1 MKKKKPDL
9 LTIML
14 YVIIV
19 VAVLYV
25 SAALGAAMDLSADDE
40 GVIDFTLLMSQFETV
55 LTTPDTV
62 WAHFTD
68 FSGYSA
74 KITLIV
80 SFAIGIYALLK
91 YTSRKRLHRK
101 GVEHGSARWANEKEE
116 KFLAD
121 KPEKIIPTETF
132 TDESGKKHTAKF
144 STKRENT
151 FIVTL
156 GKQSQTYRIGA
167 ADNADK
173 IAADFGIP
181 HKTARKICD
190 KVKKCIRKQFETD
203 NNILLTQEV
212 RMSLNTRQ
220 HRENLNVLVIG
231 GSGSGKSRFF
241 VKPNL
246 MQLNTSY
253 VVTDPKGELLRSC
266 GKLLSKAG
274 YEIRV
279 FNLIDMAHSNNYNP
293 FQYVYDRDGN
303 VNKSYVLK
311 MVNCLMKNTKQEGS
325 SGGDQFW
332 DDSTKALTLAIAF
345 YLLEK
350 AEQETKTIKGDFE
363 RQKAVYNDML
373 KGNYAPED
381 IKLQK
386 EIMEDAKKAYEEAD
400 KHAKIDC
407 NFRRVMEVMKMAE
420 ISEQDDT
427 LHSPLDDLMEEHR
440 SNFPNSMAWIYYAD
454 FKKAPA
460 ETAKSI
466 LISAAVRFAAFE
478 LPEVADLTHID
489 NIHLDTLGDKKTAL
503 FVIIPSSDATFN
515 FLAAMMYTQLFDT
528 LYDTANFKYGG
539 RLPVHVRCLLD
550 EFANI
555 GTIPDF
561 DKLLAT
567 MRSMEISANIIIQNL
582 AQLKKMYDKSWEIV
596 TGNCDS
602 LLFLGGQEA
611 STLEA
616 ISKSL
621 GKETID
627 VVSQNRTRSHKSPST
642 SENNSI
648 MGRELMTPDELKVM
662 KPNECVLIVRALYP
676 FFCHK
681 FDIEKHPNYAYL
693 EDSNKKYAYLIDDL
707 HTEKAPDMTENY
719 SEMVTSEDDM
729 HPADKEK
736 PFIDMD
742 FPEDFSDN
750 PDDAD
755 DGMEVYEMLNYN
767 IDNEFVSAS
776 EKIYGSSEQ
785 MDFTDEELP
794 DANDIISIDMSEH
807 KVFGENDYN
816 AMFDSAD
823 IF

>member
-1 MKKKKPDL
+1 M
-9 LTIML
+9 LTILL
-14 YVIIV
+14 YAIIV
-19 VAVLYV
+19 FAVLYV
-25 SAALGAAMDLSADDE
+25 SAGLGAAMDLSVDDE
-40 GVIDFTLLMSQFETV
+40 GVLDFNVLMTQFETV
-55 LTTPDTV
+55 LTSTDTV
-62 WAHFTD
+62 GAHFTD
-68 FSGYSA
+68 FSSYSF
-74 KITLIV
+74 KITLMV
-80 SFAIGIYALLK
+80 GFALGIYALMK

-121 KPEKIIPTETF
+121 RMSAGSKPKRGKDAAQQSLRTATKPEK
-132 TDESGKKHTAKF
+132 K
-144 STKRENT
+144 
-151 FIVTL
+151 
-156 GKQSQTYRIGA
+156 
-167 ADNADK
+167 
-173 IAADFGIP
+173 
-181 HKTARKICD
+181 
-190 KVKKCIRKQFETD
+190 KVKKSPKSPFETD

-231 GSGSGKSRFF
+231 GSGSGKSRFY
-241 VKPNL
+241 VKPNI

-266 GKLLSKAG
+266 GRLLKKAG

-279 FNLIDMAHSNNYNP
+279 FNLIDMSHSNNYNP
-293 FQYVYDRDGN
+293 FNYIYDKDGN
-303 VNKSYVLK
+303 INKTYVMK
-311 MVNCLMKNTKQEGS
+311 MVNCLMKNTKQEGA

-350 AEQETKTIKGDFE
+350 KTDE
-363 RQKAVYNDML
+363 N
-373 KGNYAPED
+373 GNSLD
-381 IKLQK
+381 R
-386 EIMEDAKKAYEEAD
+386 
-400 KHAKIDC
+400 
-407 NFRRVMEVMKMAE
+407 NFSTVMKMMRLAE
-420 ISEQDDT
+420 ISEQDEN
-427 LHSPLDDLMEEHR
+427 HRSPLDEMMDELRTENPH
-440 SNFPNSMAWIYYAD
+440 SMAVSFYAD

-466 LISAAVRFAAFE
+466 LISAAVRFAAFN
-478 LPEVADLTHID
+478 LPEVADLTHTD
-489 NIHLDTLGDKKTAL
+489 NIHLDTLGDRKTAL
-503 FVIIPSSDATFN
+503 FIIIPSSDATFN

-550 EFANI
+550 EFANV

-582 AQLKKMYDKSWEIV
+582 AQLKKMYDKSWEIL

-648 MGRELMTPDELKVM
+648 LGRELMTTDELKVM

-681 FDIEKHPNYAYL
+681 FDIEKHQNYKYL
-693 EDSNKKYAYLIDDL
+693 EDSNKNYAYLIDDL
-707 HTEKAPDMTENY
+707 HTEKAPDMTEIY
-719 SEMVTSEDDM
+719 SETVEPKLVAQ
-729 HPADKEK
+729 PADDEKDISDIDVPDEEDNMTNLDEEFDTKEIAAALK
-736 PFIDMD
+736 QHEEQTAGEEMFN
-742 FPEDFSDN
+742 ENEELDFSDEPVPEN
-750 PDDAD
+750 LMPMDLSTPKVIGEAD
-755 DGMEVYEMLNYN
+755 FREIV
-767 IDNEFVSAS
+767 
-776 EKIYGSSEQ
+776 
-785 MDFTDEELP
+785 
-794 DANDIISIDMSEH
+794 
-807 KVFGENDYN
+807 
-816 AMFDSAD
+816 DSP
-823 IF
+823 F

>member
-1 MKKKKPDL
+1 MKKKKPDM
-9 LTIML
+9 LTILL

-19 VAVLYV
+19 FAVLYV
-25 SAALGAAMDLSADDE
+25 SAGLGAAMDLSVDDE
-40 GVIDFTLLMSQFETV
+40 GVLDFNVLMTQFETV
-55 LTTPDTV
+55 LTSTDTV
-62 WAHFTD
+62 GAHFTD
-68 FSGYSA
+68 FSSYSF
-74 KITLIV
+74 KITLMV
-80 SFAIGIYALLK
+80 GFALGIYALMK

-121 KPEKIIPTETF
+121 RMSAGSKPKRGKDAAQQSLRTATKPEK
-132 TDESGKKHTAKF
+132 K
-144 STKRENT
+144 
-151 FIVTL
+151 
-156 GKQSQTYRIGA
+156 
-167 ADNADK
+167 
-173 IAADFGIP
+173 
-181 HKTARKICD
+181 
-190 KVKKCIRKQFETD
+190 KVKKSPKSPFETD

-231 GSGSGKSRFF
+231 GSGSGKSRFY
-241 VKPNL
+241 VKPNI

-266 GKLLSKAG
+266 GRLLKKAG

-279 FNLIDMAHSNNYNP
+279 FNLIDMSHSNNYNP
-293 FQYVYDRDGN
+293 FNYIYDKDGN
-303 VNKSYVLK
+303 INKTYVMK
-311 MVNCLMKNTKQEGS
+311 MVNCLMKNTKQEGT

-350 AEQETKTIKGDFE
+350 KTDE
-363 RQKAVYNDML
+363 N
-373 KGNYAPED
+373 GNSLD
-381 IKLQK
+381 R
-386 EIMEDAKKAYEEAD
+386 
-400 KHAKIDC
+400 
-407 NFRRVMEVMKMAE
+407 NFSTVMKMMRLAE
-420 ISEQDDT
+420 ISEQDEN
-427 LHSPLDDLMEEHR
+427 HRSPLDEMMDELRAENPH
-440 SNFPNSMAWIYYAD
+440 SMAVSFYAD

-466 LISAAVRFAAFE
+466 LISAAVRFAAFN
-478 LPEVADLTHID
+478 LPEVADLTHTD
-489 NIHLDTLGDKKTAL
+489 NIHLDTLGDRKTAL
-503 FVIIPSSDATFN
+503 FIIIPSSDATFN

-550 EFANI
+550 EFANV

-582 AQLKKMYDKSWEIV
+582 AQLKKMYDKSWEIL

-648 MGRELMTPDELKVM
+648 LGRELMTTDELKVM

-681 FDIEKHPNYAYL
+681 FDIEKHQNYKYL
-693 EDSNKKYAYLIDDL
+693 EDSNKNYAYLIDDL
-707 HTEKAPDMTENY
+707 HTEKAPDITEIY
-719 SEMVTSEDDM
+719 SETVEPKTVAQPVDVEKDISDIDVPDEEDSMTNLDEEF
-729 HPADKEK
+729 DTKEIAAALK
-736 PFIDMD
+736 QHEEQTAGEEMFN
-742 FPEDFSDN
+742 ENEELDFSDEAVPEN
-750 PDDAD
+750 LMPMDLSTPKVIGEAD
-755 DGMEVYEMLNYN
+755 FREIV
-767 IDNEFVSAS
+767 
-776 EKIYGSSEQ
+776 
-785 MDFTDEELP
+785 
-794 DANDIISIDMSEH
+794 
-807 KVFGENDYN
+807 
-816 AMFDSAD
+816 DSP
-823 IF
+823 F

>member
-1 MKKKKPDL
+1 M
-9 LTIML
+9 LTILL
-14 YVIIV
+14 YAIIV
-19 VAVLYV
+19 FAVLYV
-25 SAALGAAMDLSADDE
+25 SAGLGAAMDLSVDDE
-40 GVIDFTLLMSQFETV
+40 GVLDFNVLMTQFETV
-55 LTTPDTV
+55 LTSTDTV
-62 WAHFTD
+62 GAHFTD
-68 FSGYSA
+68 FSSYSF
-74 KITLIV
+74 KITLMV
-80 SFAIGIYALLK
+80 GFALGIYALMK

-121 KPEKIIPTETF
+121 KVEKKK
-132 TDESGKKHTAKF
+132 GKKPISEKPK
-144 STKRENT
+144 S
-151 FIVTL
+151 
-156 GKQSQTYRIGA
+156 
-167 ADNADK
+167 
-173 IAADFGIP
+173 P
-181 HKTARKICD
+181 
-190 KVKKCIRKQFETD
+190 FETD

-231 GSGSGKSRFF
+231 GSGSGKSRFY
-241 VKPNL
+241 VKPNI

-266 GKLLSKAG
+266 GRLLKKAG

-279 FNLIDMAHSNNYNP
+279 FNLIDMSHSNNYNP
-293 FQYVYDRDGN
+293 FNYIYDKDGN
-303 VNKSYVLK
+303 INKTYVMK
-311 MVNCLMKNTKQEGS
+311 MVNCLMKNTKQEGA

-350 AEQETKTIKGDFE
+350 KTDE
-363 RQKAVYNDML
+363 N
-373 KGNYAPED
+373 GNSLD
-381 IKLQK
+381 R
-386 EIMEDAKKAYEEAD
+386 
-400 KHAKIDC
+400 
-407 NFRRVMEVMKMAE
+407 NFSTVMKMMRLAE
-420 ISEQDDT
+420 ISEQDEN
-427 LHSPLDDLMEEHR
+427 HRSPLDEMMDELRGENPH
-440 SNFPNSMAWIYYAD
+440 SMAVSFYAD

-466 LISAAVRFAAFE
+466 LISAAVRFAAFN
-478 LPEVADLTHID
+478 LPEVADLTHTD
-489 NIHLDTLGDKKTAL
+489 NIHLDTLGDRKTAL
-503 FVIIPSSDATFN
+503 FIIIPSSDATFN

-550 EFANI
+550 EFANV

-582 AQLKKMYDKSWEIV
+582 AQLKKMYDKSWEIL

-648 MGRELMTPDELKVM
+648 LGRELMTTDELKVM

-681 FDIEKHPNYAYL
+681 FDIEKHQNYKYL
-693 EDSNKKYAYLIDDL
+693 EDSNKNYAYLIDDL
-707 HTEKAPDMTENY
+707 HTEKAPDMTEIY
-719 SEMVTSEDDM
+719 SETVETKPVVQ
-729 HPADKEK
+729 PADDEK
-736 PFIDMD
+736 DISDIDVPDEAAALKQHEEQTAGEEM
-742 FPEDFSDN
+742 FNENEELDFSDEPVPEN
-750 PDDAD
+750 LMPMDLSTPKVIGEAD
-755 DGMEVYEMLNYN
+755 FREIV
-767 IDNEFVSAS
+767 
-776 EKIYGSSEQ
+776 
-785 MDFTDEELP
+785 
-794 DANDIISIDMSEH
+794 
-807 KVFGENDYN
+807 
-816 AMFDSAD
+816 DSP
-823 IF
+823 F

>member
-1 MKKKKPDL
+1 M
-9 LTIML
+9 LTILL
-14 YVIIV
+14 YAIIV
-19 VAVLYV
+19 FAVLYV
-25 SAALGAAMDLSADDE
+25 SAGLGAAMDLSVDDE
-40 GVIDFTLLMSQFETV
+40 GVLDFNVLMTQFETV
-55 LTTPDTV
+55 LTSTDTV
-62 WAHFTD
+62 GAHFTD
-68 FSGYSA
+68 FSSYSF
-74 KITLIV
+74 KITLMV
-80 SFAIGIYALLK
+80 AFALGIYALMK

-121 KPEKIIPTETF
+121 KIEKKKGGKSAKTEKPK
-132 TDESGKKHTAKF
+132 S
-144 STKRENT
+144 
-151 FIVTL
+151 
-156 GKQSQTYRIGA
+156 
-167 ADNADK
+167 
-173 IAADFGIP
+173 P
-181 HKTARKICD
+181 
-190 KVKKCIRKQFETD
+190 FETD

-220 HRENLNVLVIG
+220 HRENLNVLIIG
-231 GSGSGKSRFF
+231 GSGSGKSRFY
-241 VKPNL
+241 VKPNI

-266 GKLLSKAG
+266 GRLLKKAG

-279 FNLIDMAHSNNYNP
+279 FNLIDMSHSNNYNP
-293 FQYVYDRDGN
+293 FNYIYDKDGN
-303 VNKSYVLK
+303 INKTYVMK
-311 MVNCLMKNTKQEGS
+311 MVNCLMKNTKQEGA

-350 AEQETKTIKGDFE
+350 KTDE
-363 RQKAVYNDML
+363 N
-373 KGNYAPED
+373 GNSLD
-381 IKLQK
+381 R
-386 EIMEDAKKAYEEAD
+386 
-400 KHAKIDC
+400 
-407 NFRRVMEVMKMAE
+407 NFSTVMKMMRLAE
-420 ISEQDDT
+420 ISEQDEN
-427 LHSPLDDLMEEHR
+427 HRSPLDEMMDELRAENPH
-440 SNFPNSMAWIYYAD
+440 SMAVSFYAD

-466 LISAAVRFAAFE
+466 LISAAVRFAAFN
-478 LPEVADLTHID
+478 LPEVADLTHTD
-489 NIHLDTLGDKKTAL
+489 NIHLDTLGDRKTAL
-503 FVIIPSSDATFN
+503 FIIIPSSDATFN

-550 EFANI
+550 EFANV

-582 AQLKKMYDKSWEIV
+582 AQLKKMYDKSWEIL

-648 MGRELMTPDELKVM
+648 LGRELMTTDELKVM

-681 FDIEKHPNYAYL
+681 FDIEKHQNYKYL
-693 EDSNKKYAYLIDDL
+693 EDSNKNYAYLIDDL
-707 HTEKAPDMTENY
+707 HTEKAPDMTEIY
-719 SEMVTSEDDM
+719 SETVESKPVVQ
-729 HPADKEK
+729 PADDEKDISDIDVPDEEDNMTNLDEEFDTKEIAAALK
-736 PFIDMD
+736 QHEEQTAGEEMFN
-742 FPEDFSDN
+742 ENEELDFSDEAVPEN
-750 PDDAD
+750 IMPMDLSIPKVIGEAD
-755 DGMEVYEMLNYN
+755 F
-767 IDNEFVSAS
+767 NEIV
-776 EKIYGSSEQ
+776 
-785 MDFTDEELP
+785 
-794 DANDIISIDMSEH
+794 
-807 KVFGENDYN
+807 
-816 AMFDSAD
+816 DST
-823 IF
+823 F

>member
-1 MKKKKPDL
+1 MKKKKPDM
-9 LTIML
+9 LTILL

-19 VAVLYV
+19 FAVLYV
-25 SAALGAAMDLSADDE
+25 SAGLGAAMDLSVDDE
-40 GVIDFTLLMSQFETV
+40 GVLDFNVLMTQFETV
-55 LTTPDTV
+55 LTSTDTV
-62 WAHFTD
+62 GAHFTD
-68 FSGYSA
+68 FSSYSF
-74 KITLIV
+74 KITLMV
-80 SFAIGIYALLK
+80 GFALGIYALMK

-121 KPEKIIPTETF
+121 RMSAGSKPKRGKDAAQQSLRTATKPEK
-132 TDESGKKHTAKF
+132 K
-144 STKRENT
+144 
-151 FIVTL
+151 
-156 GKQSQTYRIGA
+156 
-167 ADNADK
+167 
-173 IAADFGIP
+173 
-181 HKTARKICD
+181 
-190 KVKKCIRKQFETD
+190 KVKKSPKSPFETD

-231 GSGSGKSRFF
+231 GSGSGKSRFY
-241 VKPNL
+241 VKPNI

-266 GKLLSKAG
+266 GRLLKKAG

-279 FNLIDMAHSNNYNP
+279 FNLIDMSHSNNYNP
-293 FQYVYDRDGN
+293 FNYIYDKDGN
-303 VNKSYVLK
+303 ISKTYVMK
-311 MVNCLMKNTKQEGS
+311 MVNCLMKNTKQEGA

-350 AEQETKTIKGDFE
+350 KTDE
-363 RQKAVYNDML
+363 N
-373 KGNYAPED
+373 GNSLD
-381 IKLQK
+381 R
-386 EIMEDAKKAYEEAD
+386 
-400 KHAKIDC
+400 
-407 NFRRVMEVMKMAE
+407 NFSTVMKMMRLAE
-420 ISEQDDT
+420 ISEQDEN
-427 LHSPLDDLMEEHR
+427 HRSPLDEMMDELRTENPH
-440 SNFPNSMAWIYYAD
+440 SMAVSFYAD

-466 LISAAVRFAAFE
+466 LISAAVRFAAFN
-478 LPEVADLTHID
+478 LPEVADLTHTD
-489 NIHLDTLGDKKTAL
+489 NIHLDTLGDRKTAL
-503 FVIIPSSDATFN
+503 FIIIPSSDATFN

-539 RLPVHVRCLLD
+539 KLPVHVRCLLD
-550 EFANI
+550 EFANV

-582 AQLKKMYDKSWEIV
+582 AQLKKMYDKSWEIL

-611 STLEA
+611 TTLEA

-648 MGRELMTPDELKVM
+648 LGRELMTTDELKVM

-681 FDIEKHPNYAYL
+681 FDIEKHQNYKYL
-693 EDSNKKYAYLIDDL
+693 EDSNKNYAYLIDDL
-707 HTEKAPDMTENY
+707 HTEKAPDITEIY
-719 SEMVTSEDDM
+719 SETVEPKTVAQPVDDEKDISDIDVPDEEDNMTNLDEEF
-729 HPADKEK
+729 DTKEIAAALK
-736 PFIDMD
+736 QHEEQTAGEEMFN
-742 FPEDFSDN
+742 ENEELDFSDEAVPEN
-750 PDDAD
+750 IMPMDLSTPKVIGEAD
-755 DGMEVYEMLNYN
+755 FREIL
-767 IDNEFVSAS
+767 
-776 EKIYGSSEQ
+776 
-785 MDFTDEELP
+785 
-794 DANDIISIDMSEH
+794 
-807 KVFGENDYN
+807 
-816 AMFDSAD
+816 DSP
-823 IF
+823 F

>member
-1 MKKKKPDL
+1 MKKKKPDMFTIL
-9 LTIML
+9 L
-14 YVIIV
+14 YAIIV
-19 VAVLYV
+19 FAVLYV
-25 SAALGAAMDLSADDE
+25 SAGLGAAMDLSVDDE
-40 GVIDFTLLMSQFETV
+40 GVLDFNVLMTQFETV
-55 LTTPDTV
+55 LTSTDTV
-62 WAHFTD
+62 GAHFTD
-68 FSGYSA
+68 FSSYSF
-74 KITLIV
+74 KITLMV
-80 SFAIGIYALLK
+80 AFALGIYALMK

-121 KPEKIIPTETF
+121 RMSAGSKPKRGKDAAQQSLRTATKPEKKK
-132 TDESGKKHTAKF
+132 GKKPPK
-144 STKRENT
+144 S
-151 FIVTL
+151 
-156 GKQSQTYRIGA
+156 
-167 ADNADK
+167 
-173 IAADFGIP
+173 P
-181 HKTARKICD
+181 
-190 KVKKCIRKQFETD
+190 FETD

-231 GSGSGKSRFF
+231 GSGSGKSRFY
-241 VKPNL
+241 VKPNI

-266 GKLLSKAG
+266 GRLLKKAG

-279 FNLIDMAHSNNYNP
+279 FNLIDMSHSNNYNP
-293 FQYVYDRDGN
+293 FNYIYDKDGN
-303 VNKSYVLK
+303 INKTYVMK
-311 MVNCLMKNTKQEGS
+311 MVNCLMKNTKQEGA

-350 AEQETKTIKGDFE
+350 KTDE
-363 RQKAVYNDML
+363 N
-373 KGNYAPED
+373 GNSLD
-381 IKLQK
+381 R
-386 EIMEDAKKAYEEAD
+386 
-400 KHAKIDC
+400 
-407 NFRRVMEVMKMAE
+407 NFSTVMKMMRLAE
-420 ISEQDDT
+420 ISEQDEN
-427 LHSPLDDLMEEHR
+427 HRSPLDEMMDELRGENPH
-440 SNFPNSMAWIYYAD
+440 SMAVSFYAD

-466 LISAAVRFAAFE
+466 LISAAVRFAAFN
-478 LPEVADLTHID
+478 LPEVADLTHTD
-489 NIHLDTLGDKKTAL
+489 NIHLDTLGDRKTAL
-503 FVIIPSSDATFN
+503 FIIIPSSDATFN

-550 EFANI
+550 EFANV

-582 AQLKKMYDKSWEIV
+582 AQLKKMYDKSWEIL

-648 MGRELMTPDELKVM
+648 LGRELMTTDELKVM

-681 FDIEKHPNYAYL
+681 FDIEKHQNYKYL
-693 EDSNKKYAYLIDDL
+693 EDSNKNYAYLIDDL
-707 HTEKAPDMTENY
+707 HTEKAPDMTEIY
-719 SEMVTSEDDM
+719 SETVEPKPAAQPVDDEKDISDIDVPDEEDNMTNLDEEF
-729 HPADKEK
+729 DTKEIAAALK
-736 PFIDMD
+736 QHEEQTAGEEMFN
-742 FPEDFSDN
+742 ENEELDFSDEPVPEN
-750 PDDAD
+750 LMPMDLSTPKVIGEAD
-755 DGMEVYEMLNYN
+755 FREIV
-767 IDNEFVSAS
+767 
-776 EKIYGSSEQ
+776 
-785 MDFTDEELP
+785 
-794 DANDIISIDMSEH
+794 
-807 KVFGENDYN
+807 
-816 AMFDSAD
+816 DSP
-823 IF
+823 F

>member
-1 MKKKKPDL
+1 M
-9 LTIML
+9 LTILL
-14 YVIIV
+14 YAIIIF
-19 VAVLYV
+19 AVLYV
-25 SAALGAAMDLSADDE
+25 SAGLGAAMDLSVDDD
-40 GVIDFTLLMSQFETV
+40 GVLDFNVLMTQFETV
-55 LTTPDTV
+55 LTSTDTV
-62 WAHFTD
+62 GAHFTD
-68 FSGYSA
+68 FSSYSF
-74 KITLIV
+74 KITLMV
-80 SFAIGIYALLK
+80 GFALGIYALMK

-121 KPEKIIPTETF
+121 RMSAGSKPKRGKDAAQQSLRTATKPEK
-132 TDESGKKHTAKF
+132 K
-144 STKRENT
+144 
-151 FIVTL
+151 
-156 GKQSQTYRIGA
+156 
-167 ADNADK
+167 
-173 IAADFGIP
+173 
-181 HKTARKICD
+181 
-190 KVKKCIRKQFETD
+190 KVKKSPKSPFETD

-231 GSGSGKSRFF
+231 GSGSGKSRFY
-241 VKPNL
+241 VKPNI

-266 GKLLSKAG
+266 GRLLKKAG

-279 FNLIDMAHSNNYNP
+279 FNLIDMSHSNNYNP
-293 FQYVYDRDGN
+293 FNYIYDKDGN
-303 VNKSYVLK
+303 ISKTYVMK
-311 MVNCLMKNTKQEGS
+311 MVNCLMKNTKQEGA

-350 AEQETKTIKGDFE
+350 KTDE
-363 RQKAVYNDML
+363 N
-373 KGNYAPED
+373 GNSLD
-381 IKLQK
+381 R
-386 EIMEDAKKAYEEAD
+386 
-400 KHAKIDC
+400 
-407 NFRRVMEVMKMAE
+407 NFSTVMKMMRLAE
-420 ISEQDDT
+420 ISEQDEN
-427 LHSPLDDLMEEHR
+427 HRSPLDDMMDELRTENPH
-440 SNFPNSMAWIYYAD
+440 SMAVSFYAD

-466 LISAAVRFAAFE
+466 LISAAVRFAAFN
-478 LPEVADLTHID
+478 LPEVADLTHTD
-489 NIHLDTLGDKKTAL
+489 NIHLDTLGDRKTAL
-503 FVIIPSSDATFN
+503 FIIIPSSDATFN

-550 EFANI
+550 EFANV

-582 AQLKKMYDKSWEIV
+582 AQLKKMYDKSWEIL

-648 MGRELMTPDELKVM
+648 LGRELMTTDELKVM

-681 FDIEKHPNYAYL
+681 FDIEKHQNYKYL
-693 EDSNKKYAYLIDDL
+693 EDSNKNYAYLIDDL
-707 HTEKAPDMTENY
+707 HTEKAPDMTEIY
-719 SEMVTSEDDM
+719 SETVEPKLVAQ
-729 HPADKEK
+729 PADDEKDISDIDVPDEEDNMTNLDEEFDTKEIAAALK
-736 PFIDMD
+736 QHEEQTAGEEMFN
-742 FPEDFSDN
+742 ENEELDFSDEPVPEN
-750 PDDAD
+750 LMPMDLSTPKVIGEAD
-755 DGMEVYEMLNYN
+755 FREIV
-767 IDNEFVSAS
+767 
-776 EKIYGSSEQ
+776 
-785 MDFTDEELP
+785 
-794 DANDIISIDMSEH
+794 
-807 KVFGENDYN
+807 
-816 AMFDSAD
+816 DSP
-823 IF
+823 F

>member
-1 MKKKKPDL
+1 MKKKKPDM
-9 LTIML
+9 LTILL

-19 VAVLYV
+19 FAVLYV
-25 SAALGAAMDLSADDE
+25 SAGLGAAMDLSVDDE
-40 GVIDFTLLMSQFETV
+40 GVLDFNVLMTQFETV
-55 LTTPDTV
+55 LTSTDTV
-62 WAHFTD
+62 GAHFTD
-68 FSGYSA
+68 FSSYSF
-74 KITLIV
+74 KITLMV
-80 SFAIGIYALLK
+80 GFALGIYALMK

-121 KPEKIIPTETF
+121 RMSAGSKPKRGKDAAQQSLRTATKPEK
-132 TDESGKKHTAKF
+132 K
-144 STKRENT
+144 
-151 FIVTL
+151 
-156 GKQSQTYRIGA
+156 
-167 ADNADK
+167 
-173 IAADFGIP
+173 
-181 HKTARKICD
+181 
-190 KVKKCIRKQFETD
+190 KVKKSPKSPFETD

-231 GSGSGKSRFF
+231 GSGSGKSRFY
-241 VKPNL
+241 VKPNI

-266 GKLLSKAG
+266 GRLLKKAG

-279 FNLIDMAHSNNYNP
+279 FNLIDMSHSNNYNP
-293 FQYVYDRDGN
+293 FNYIYDKDGN
-303 VNKSYVLK
+303 ISKTYVMK
-311 MVNCLMKNTKQEGS
+311 MVNCLMKNTKQEGA

-350 AEQETKTIKGDFE
+350 KTDE
-363 RQKAVYNDML
+363 N
-373 KGNYAPED
+373 GNSLD
-381 IKLQK
+381 R
-386 EIMEDAKKAYEEAD
+386 
-400 KHAKIDC
+400 
-407 NFRRVMEVMKMAE
+407 NFSTVMKMMRLAE
-420 ISEQDDT
+420 ISEQDEN
-427 LHSPLDDLMEEHR
+427 HRSPLDEMMDELRTENPH
-440 SNFPNSMAWIYYAD
+440 SMAVSFYAD

-466 LISAAVRFAAFE
+466 LISAAVRFAAFN
-478 LPEVADLTHID
+478 LPEVADLTHTD
-489 NIHLDTLGDKKTAL
+489 NIHLDTLGDRKTAL
-503 FVIIPSSDATFN
+503 FIIIPSSDATFN

-539 RLPVHVRCLLD
+539 KLPVHVRCLLD
-550 EFANI
+550 EFANV

-582 AQLKKMYDKSWEIV
+582 AQLKKMYDKSWEIL

-611 STLEA
+611 TTLEA

-648 MGRELMTPDELKVM
+648 LGRELMTTDELKVM

-681 FDIEKHPNYAYL
+681 FDIEKHQNYKYL
-693 EDSNKKYAYLIDDL
+693 EDSNKNYAYLIDDL
-707 HTEKAPDMTENY
+707 HTEKAPDMTEIY
-719 SEMVTSEDDM
+719 SETVEPKLVAQ
-729 HPADKEK
+729 PADDEKDISDIDVPDEEDNMTNLDEEFDTKEIAAALK
-736 PFIDMD
+736 QHEEQTAGEEMFN
-742 FPEDFSDN
+742 ENEELDFSDEAVPEN
-750 PDDAD
+750 IMPMDLSIPKVIGEAD
-755 DGMEVYEMLNYN
+755 F
-767 IDNEFVSAS
+767 NEIV
-776 EKIYGSSEQ
+776 
-785 MDFTDEELP
+785 
-794 DANDIISIDMSEH
+794 
-807 KVFGENDYN
+807 
-816 AMFDSAD
+816 DST
-823 IF
+823 F

>member
-1 MKKKKPDL
+1 MKKKKLDPL
-9 LTIML
+9 NIAL
-14 YVIIV
+14 YGMIIF
-19 VAVLYV
+19 AVLYV
-25 SAALGAAMDLSADDE
+25 SAALGAAMDLSVGED
-40 GVIDFTLLMSQFETV
+40 GVLDFTALIANVETV
-55 LTTPDTV
+55 LTSPETV
-62 WAHFTD
+62 FEHFTD
-68 FSGYSA
+68 FSGYGA
-74 KITLIV
+74 KITLLV
-80 SFAIGIYALLK
+80 AFALGIYALMV
-91 YTSRKRLHRK
+91 YTSKKRLHRK
-101 GVEHGSARWANEKEE
+101 GVEHGSARWANAKEE
-116 KFLAD
+116 QFLRD
-121 KPEKIIPTETF
+121 KGDK
-132 TDESGKKHTAKF
+132 KKHKF
-144 STKRENT
+144 DWICKLPR
-151 FIVTL
+151 FIQKPLRFVL
-156 GKQSQTYRIGA
+156 RVPPPK
-167 ADNADK
+167 D
-173 IAADFGIP
+173 IP
-181 HKTARKICD
+181 
-190 KVKKCIRKQFETD
+190 FETD
-203 NNILLTQEV
+203 NNIILTQEV

-231 GSGSGKSRFF
+231 GSGAGKSRFY

-266 GKLLSKAG
+266 GKLLKKAG

-293 FQYVYDRDGN
+293 FNYVYDKNGEM
-303 VNKSYVLK
+303 NKTYVMK
-311 MVNCLMKNTKQEGS
+311 MVNCLMKNTKQEGA

-350 AEQETKTIKGDFE
+350 K
-363 RQKAVYNDML
+363 
-373 KGNYAPED
+373 
-381 IKLQK
+381 
-386 EIMEDAKKAYEEAD
+386 DAKD
-400 KHAKIDC
+400 QNGNSLDR
-407 NFRRVMEVMKMAE
+407 NFSTVMRLMRLAE
-420 ISEQDDT
+420 ISEQDEN
-427 LHSPLDDLMEEHR
+427 HRSPLDDLMDELREE
-440 SNFPNSMAWIYYAD
+440 NPMSMAVSYYAD

-466 LISAAVRFAAFE
+466 LISAAVRFAAFN
-478 LPEVADLTHID
+478 LPEVADLTHCD
-489 NIHLDTLGDKKTAL
+489 NIRLDTLGDKKTVL

-602 LLFLGGQEA
+602 LLFLGGKED

-648 MGRELMTPDELKVM
+648 LGRELMTPDELKVM
-662 KPNECVLIVRALYP
+662 KTNECVLMVRALYP

-681 FDIEKHPNYAYL
+681 FDIEKHVNYAYL
-693 EDSNKKYAYLIDDL
+693 EDSNEKYAYLIDDL
-707 HTEKAPDMTENY
+707 HTQKAPDLTVNHTEKIPPKGV
-719 SEMVTSEDDM
+719 SKPIDD
-729 HPADKEK
+729 EK
-736 PFIDMD
+736 PITDVD
-742 FPEDFSDN
+742 IPEDET
-750 PDDAD
+750 
-755 DGMEVYEMLNYN
+755 EVYEMAGDNL
-767 IDNEFVSAS
+767 DNEFVGDENEIAAALARN
-776 EKIYGSSEQ
+776 ERNAVVLSSGKYYNSDDKL
-785 MDFTDEELP
+785 DFADVELP
-794 DANDIISIDMSEH
+794 APEDIAPLDMSEL
-807 KVFGENDYN
+807 KVFGEQDYN
-816 AMFDSAD
+816 AMFDSAV

>member
-1 MKKKKPDL
+1 M
-9 LTIML
+9 LTILL
-14 YVIIV
+14 YAIIV
-19 VAVLYV
+19 FAVLYV
-25 SAALGAAMDLSADDE
+25 SAGLGAAMDLSVDDE
-40 GVIDFTLLMSQFETV
+40 GVLDFNVLMTQFETV
-55 LTTPDTV
+55 LTSTDTV
-62 WAHFTD
+62 GAHFTD
-68 FSGYSA
+68 FSSYSF
-74 KITLIV
+74 KITLMV
-80 SFAIGIYALLK
+80 AFALGIYALMK

-121 KPEKIIPTETF
+121 KIEKKKGGKSAKTEKPK
-132 TDESGKKHTAKF
+132 S
-144 STKRENT
+144 
-151 FIVTL
+151 
-156 GKQSQTYRIGA
+156 
-167 ADNADK
+167 
-173 IAADFGIP
+173 P
-181 HKTARKICD
+181 
-190 KVKKCIRKQFETD
+190 FETD

-231 GSGSGKSRFF
+231 GSGSGKSRFY
-241 VKPNL
+241 VKPNI

-266 GKLLSKAG
+266 GRLLKKAG

-279 FNLIDMAHSNNYNP
+279 FNLIDMSHSNNYNP
-293 FQYVYDRDGN
+293 FNYIYDKDGN
-303 VNKSYVLK
+303 INKTYVMK
-311 MVNCLMKNTKQEGS
+311 MVNCLMKNTKQEGA

-350 AEQETKTIKGDFE
+350 KTDE
-363 RQKAVYNDML
+363 N
-373 KGNYAPED
+373 GNSLD
-381 IKLQK
+381 R
-386 EIMEDAKKAYEEAD
+386 
-400 KHAKIDC
+400 
-407 NFRRVMEVMKMAE
+407 NFSTVMKMMRLAE
-420 ISEQDDT
+420 ISEQDEN
-427 LHSPLDDLMEEHR
+427 HRSPLDEMMDELRAENPH
-440 SNFPNSMAWIYYAD
+440 SMAVSFYAD

-466 LISAAVRFAAFE
+466 LISAAVRFAAFN
-478 LPEVADLTHID
+478 LPEVADLTHTD
-489 NIHLDTLGDKKTAL
+489 NIHLDTLGDRKTAL
-503 FVIIPSSDATFN
+503 FIIIPSSDATFN

-550 EFANI
+550 EFANV

-582 AQLKKMYDKSWEIV
+582 AQLKKMYDKSWEIL

-648 MGRELMTPDELKVM
+648 LGRELMTTDELKVM

-681 FDIEKHPNYAYL
+681 FDIEKHQNYKYL
-693 EDSNKKYAYLIDDL
+693 EDSNKNYAYLIDDL
-707 HTEKAPDMTENY
+707 HTEKAPDMTEIY
-719 SEMVTSEDDM
+719 SETVEPKLVVQPVDYEKDISDIDVPDEEDNMTNLDEEF
-729 HPADKEK
+729 DTKEIAAALK
-736 PFIDMD
+736 QHEEQTAGEEMFN
-742 FPEDFSDN
+742 ENEELDFSDEPVPEN
-750 PDDAD
+750 LMPMDLSTPKVIGEAD
-755 DGMEVYEMLNYN
+755 F
-767 IDNEFVSAS
+767 NEIV
-776 EKIYGSSEQ
+776 
-785 MDFTDEELP
+785 
-794 DANDIISIDMSEH
+794 
-807 KVFGENDYN
+807 
-816 AMFDSAD
+816 DST
-823 IF
+823 F

>member
-1 MKKKKPDL
+1 M
-9 LTIML
+9 LTILL
-14 YVIIV
+14 YAIIIF
-19 VAVLYV
+19 AVLYV
-25 SAALGAAMDLSADDE
+25 SAGLGAAMDLSVDDD
-40 GVIDFTLLMSQFETV
+40 GVLDFNVLMTQFETV
-55 LTTPDTV
+55 LTSTDTV
-62 WAHFTD
+62 GAHFTD
-68 FSGYSA
+68 FSSYSF
-74 KITLIV
+74 KITLMV
-80 SFAIGIYALLK
+80 AFALGIYALMK
-91 YTSRKRLHRK
+91 YTARKRLHRK

-121 KPEKIIPTETF
+121 RMSAGSKPKRGKDAAQQSLRTATKPEK
-132 TDESGKKHTAKF
+132 K
-144 STKRENT
+144 
-151 FIVTL
+151 
-156 GKQSQTYRIGA
+156 
-167 ADNADK
+167 
-173 IAADFGIP
+173 
-181 HKTARKICD
+181 
-190 KVKKCIRKQFETD
+190 KVKKSPKSPFETD

-231 GSGSGKSRFF
+231 GSGSGKSRFY
-241 VKPNL
+241 VKPNI

-253 VVTDPKGELLRSC
+253 VVTAPKGELLRSC
-266 GKLLSKAG
+266 GRLLKKAG

-279 FNLIDMAHSNNYNP
+279 FNLIDMSHSNNYNP
-293 FQYVYDRDGN
+293 FNYIYDKDGN
-303 VNKSYVLK
+303 INKTYVMK
-311 MVNCLMKNTKQEGS
+311 MVNCLMKNTKQEGA

-350 AEQETKTIKGDFE
+350 KTDE
-363 RQKAVYNDML
+363 N
-373 KGNYAPED
+373 GNSLD
-381 IKLQK
+381 R
-386 EIMEDAKKAYEEAD
+386 
-400 KHAKIDC
+400 
-407 NFRRVMEVMKMAE
+407 NFSTVMKMMRLAE
-420 ISEQDDT
+420 ISEQDEN
-427 LHSPLDDLMEEHR
+427 HRSPLDDMMDELRTENPH
-440 SNFPNSMAWIYYAD
+440 SMAVSFYAD

-466 LISAAVRFAAFE
+466 LISAAVRFAAFN
-478 LPEVADLTHID
+478 LPEVADLTHTD
-489 NIHLDTLGDKKTAL
+489 NIHLDTLGDRKTAL
-503 FVIIPSSDATFN
+503 FIIIPSSDATFN

-550 EFANI
+550 EFANV

-582 AQLKKMYDKSWEIV
+582 AQLKKMYDKSWEIL

-648 MGRELMTPDELKVM
+648 LGRELMTTDELKVM

-681 FDIEKHPNYAYL
+681 FDIEKHQNYKYL
-693 EDSNKKYAYLIDDL
+693 EDSNKNYAYLIDDL
-707 HTEKAPDMTENY
+707 HTEKAPDMTEIY
-719 SEMVTSEDDM
+719 SETVEPKLVAQ
-729 HPADKEK
+729 PADDEKDISDIDVPDEEDNMTNLDEEFDTKEIAAALK
-736 PFIDMD
+736 QH
-742 FPEDFSDN
+742 EEQT
-750 PDDAD
+750 A
-755 DGMEVYEMLNYN
+755 GEEMF
-767 IDNEFVSAS
+767 NEN
-776 EKIYGSSEQ
+776 EEL
-785 MDFTDEELP
+785 DFTDDEAVPENLMP
-794 DANDIISIDMSEH
+794 MDLSTP
-807 KVFGENDYN
+807 KVIGEADFNEIV
-816 AMFDSAD
+816 DST
-823 IF
+823 F

>member
-1 MKKKKPDL
+1 M
-9 LTIML
+9 LTILL

-19 VAVLYV
+19 FAVLYV
-25 SAALGAAMDLSADDE
+25 SAGLGAAMDLSVDDE
-40 GVIDFTLLMSQFETV
+40 GVLDFNVLMTQFETV
-55 LTTPDTV
+55 LTSTDTV
-62 WAHFTD
+62 GAHFTD
-68 FSGYSA
+68 FSSYSF
-74 KITLIV
+74 KITLMV
-80 SFAIGIYALLK
+80 GFALGIYALMK

-121 KPEKIIPTETF
+121 RMSAGSKPKRGKDAAQQSLRTATKPEK
-132 TDESGKKHTAKF
+132 K
-144 STKRENT
+144 
-151 FIVTL
+151 
-156 GKQSQTYRIGA
+156 
-167 ADNADK
+167 
-173 IAADFGIP
+173 
-181 HKTARKICD
+181 
-190 KVKKCIRKQFETD
+190 KVKKSPKSPFETD

-231 GSGSGKSRFF
+231 GSGSGKSRFY
-241 VKPNL
+241 VKPNI

-266 GKLLSKAG
+266 GRLLKKAG

-279 FNLIDMAHSNNYNP
+279 FNLIDMSHSNNYNP
-293 FQYVYDRDGN
+293 FNYIYDKDGN
-303 VNKSYVLK
+303 ISKTYVMK
-311 MVNCLMKNTKQEGS
+311 MVNCLMKNTKQEGA

-350 AEQETKTIKGDFE
+350 KTDE
-363 RQKAVYNDML
+363 N
-373 KGNYAPED
+373 GNSLD
-381 IKLQK
+381 R
-386 EIMEDAKKAYEEAD
+386 
-400 KHAKIDC
+400 
-407 NFRRVMEVMKMAE
+407 NFSTVMKMMRLAE
-420 ISEQDDT
+420 ISEQDEN
-427 LHSPLDDLMEEHR
+427 HRSPLDEMMDELRTENPH
-440 SNFPNSMAWIYYAD
+440 SMAVSFYAD

-466 LISAAVRFAAFE
+466 LISAAVRFAAFN
-478 LPEVADLTHID
+478 LPEVADLTHTD
-489 NIHLDTLGDKKTAL
+489 NIHLDTLGDRKTAL
-503 FVIIPSSDATFN
+503 FIIIPSSDATFN

-550 EFANI
+550 EFANV

-582 AQLKKMYDKSWEIV
+582 AQLKKMYDKSWEIL

-648 MGRELMTPDELKVM
+648 LGRELMTTDELKVM

-681 FDIEKHPNYAYL
+681 FDIEKHQNYKYL
-693 EDSNKKYAYLIDDL
+693 EDSNKNYAYLIDDL
-707 HTEKAPDMTENY
+707 HTEKAPDMTEIY
-719 SEMVTSEDDM
+719 SETVEPKLVAQ
-729 HPADKEK
+729 PADDEKDISDIDVPDEEDNMTNLDEEFDTKEIAAALK
-736 PFIDMD
+736 QHEEQTAGEEMFN
-742 FPEDFSDN
+742 ENEELDFSDEAVPEN
-750 PDDAD
+750 LMPMDLSTPKVIGEAD
-755 DGMEVYEMLNYN
+755 FREIV
-767 IDNEFVSAS
+767 
-776 EKIYGSSEQ
+776 
-785 MDFTDEELP
+785 
-794 DANDIISIDMSEH
+794 
-807 KVFGENDYN
+807 
-816 AMFDSAD
+816 DSP
-823 IF
+823 F

>member
-1 MKKKKPDL
+1 MKKKKPDM
-9 LTIML
+9 LTILL

-19 VAVLYV
+19 FAVLYV
-25 SAALGAAMDLSADDE
+25 SAGLGAAMDLSVDDE
-40 GVIDFTLLMSQFETV
+40 GVLDFNVLMTQFETV
-55 LTTPDTV
+55 LTSTDTV
-62 WAHFTD
+62 GAHFTD
-68 FSGYSA
+68 FSSYSF
-74 KITLIV
+74 KITLMV
-80 SFAIGIYALLK
+80 GFALGIYALMK

-121 KPEKIIPTETF
+121 RMSAGSKPKRGKDAAQQSLRTATKPEK
-132 TDESGKKHTAKF
+132 K
-144 STKRENT
+144 
-151 FIVTL
+151 
-156 GKQSQTYRIGA
+156 
-167 ADNADK
+167 
-173 IAADFGIP
+173 
-181 HKTARKICD
+181 
-190 KVKKCIRKQFETD
+190 KVKKSPKSPFETD

-231 GSGSGKSRFF
+231 GSGSGKSRFY
-241 VKPNL
+241 VKPNI

-266 GKLLSKAG
+266 GRLLKKAG

-279 FNLIDMAHSNNYNP
+279 FNLIDMSHSNNYNP
-293 FQYVYDRDGN
+293 FNYIYDKDGN
-303 VNKSYVLK
+303 ISKTYVMK
-311 MVNCLMKNTKQEGS
+311 MVNCLMKNTKQEGA

-350 AEQETKTIKGDFE
+350 KTDE
-363 RQKAVYNDML
+363 N
-373 KGNYAPED
+373 GNSLD
-381 IKLQK
+381 R
-386 EIMEDAKKAYEEAD
+386 
-400 KHAKIDC
+400 
-407 NFRRVMEVMKMAE
+407 NFSTVMKMMRLAE
-420 ISEQDDT
+420 ISEQDEN
-427 LHSPLDDLMEEHR
+427 HRSPLDEMMDELRTENPH
-440 SNFPNSMAWIYYAD
+440 SMAVSFYAD

-466 LISAAVRFAAFE
+466 LISAAVRFAAFN
-478 LPEVADLTHID
+478 LPEVADLTHTD
-489 NIHLDTLGDKKTAL
+489 NIHLDTLGDRKTAL
-503 FVIIPSSDATFN
+503 FIIIPSSDATFN

-539 RLPVHVRCLLD
+539 KLPVHVRCLLD
-550 EFANI
+550 EFANV

-582 AQLKKMYDKSWEIV
+582 AQLKKMYDKSWEIL

-611 STLEA
+611 TTLEA

-648 MGRELMTPDELKVM
+648 LGRELMTTDELKVM

-681 FDIEKHPNYAYL
+681 FDIEKHQNYKYL
-693 EDSNKKYAYLIDDL
+693 EDSNKNYAYLIDDL
-707 HTEKAPDMTENY
+707 HTEKAPDMTEIY
-719 SEMVTSEDDM
+719 SETVEPKLVAQ
-729 HPADKEK
+729 PADDEKDISDIDVPDEEDNMTNLDEEFDTKEIAAALK
-736 PFIDMD
+736 QHEEQTAGEEMFN
-742 FPEDFSDN
+742 ENEELDFSDEAVPEN
-750 PDDAD
+750 LMPMDLSTPKVIGEAD
-755 DGMEVYEMLNYN
+755 FREIV
-767 IDNEFVSAS
+767 
-776 EKIYGSSEQ
+776 
-785 MDFTDEELP
+785 
-794 DANDIISIDMSEH
+794 
-807 KVFGENDYN
+807 
-816 AMFDSAD
+816 DSP
-823 IF
+823 F

>member
-1 MKKKKPDL
+1 MKKKKPDM
-9 LTIML
+9 LTILL
-14 YVIIV
+14 YAIIV
-19 VAVLYV
+19 FAVLYV
-25 SAALGAAMDLSADDE
+25 SAGLGAAMDLSVDDE
-40 GVIDFTLLMSQFETV
+40 GVLDFNVLMTQFETV
-55 LTTPDTV
+55 LTSTDTV
-62 WAHFTD
+62 GAHFTD
-68 FSGYSA
+68 FSSYSF
-74 KITLIV
+74 KITLMV
-80 SFAIGIYALLK
+80 AFALGIYALMK

-121 KPEKIIPTETF
+121 RMSAGSKPKRGKDAAQQSLRTATKPEK
-132 TDESGKKHTAKF
+132 K
-144 STKRENT
+144 
-151 FIVTL
+151 
-156 GKQSQTYRIGA
+156 
-167 ADNADK
+167 
-173 IAADFGIP
+173 
-181 HKTARKICD
+181 
-190 KVKKCIRKQFETD
+190 KVKKSPKSPFETD

-231 GSGSGKSRFF
+231 GSGSGKSRFY
-241 VKPNL
+241 VKPNI

-266 GKLLSKAG
+266 GRLLKKAG

-279 FNLIDMAHSNNYNP
+279 FNLIDMSHSNNYNP
-293 FQYVYDRDGN
+293 FNYIYDKDGN
-303 VNKSYVLK
+303 ISKTYVMK
-311 MVNCLMKNTKQEGS
+311 MVNCLMKNTKQEGA

-350 AEQETKTIKGDFE
+350 KTDE
-363 RQKAVYNDML
+363 N
-373 KGNYAPED
+373 GNSLD
-381 IKLQK
+381 R
-386 EIMEDAKKAYEEAD
+386 
-400 KHAKIDC
+400 
-407 NFRRVMEVMKMAE
+407 NFSTVMKMMRLAE
-420 ISEQDDT
+420 ISEQDEN
-427 LHSPLDDLMEEHR
+427 HRSPLDEMMDELRGENPH
-440 SNFPNSMAWIYYAD
+440 SMAVSFYAD

-466 LISAAVRFAAFE
+466 LISAAVRFAAFN
-478 LPEVADLTHID
+478 LPEVADLTHTD
-489 NIHLDTLGDKKTAL
+489 NIHLDTLGDRKTAL
-503 FVIIPSSDATFN
+503 FIIIPSSDATFN

-550 EFANI
+550 EFANV

-582 AQLKKMYDKSWEIV
+582 AQLKKMYDKSWEIL

-648 MGRELMTPDELKVM
+648 LGRELMTTDELKVM

-681 FDIEKHPNYAYL
+681 FDIEKHQNYKYL
-693 EDSNKKYAYLIDDL
+693 EDSNKNYAYLIDDL
-707 HTEKAPDMTENY
+707 HTEKAPDMTEIY
-719 SEMVTSEDDM
+719 SETVEPKPVAQPVDDENDISDIDVPDEEDSMTNLDEEF
-729 HPADKEK
+729 DTKEIAAALK
-736 PFIDMD
+736 QHEEQTAGEEMFN
-742 FPEDFSDN
+742 ENEELDFSDEAVPEN
-750 PDDAD
+750 LMPMDLSTPKVIGEAD
-755 DGMEVYEMLNYN
+755 FREIV
-767 IDNEFVSAS
+767 
-776 EKIYGSSEQ
+776 
-785 MDFTDEELP
+785 
-794 DANDIISIDMSEH
+794 
-807 KVFGENDYN
+807 
-816 AMFDSAD
+816 DSP
-823 IF
+823 F

>member
-1 MKKKKPDL
+1 MKKKKPDM
-9 LTIML
+9 LTILL
-14 YVIIV
+14 YAIIIF
-19 VAVLYV
+19 AVLYV
-25 SAALGAAMDLSADDE
+25 SAGLGAAMDLSVDDE
-40 GVIDFTLLMSQFETV
+40 GVLDFNVLMTQFETV
-55 LTTPDTV
+55 LTSTDTV
-62 WAHFTD
+62 GAHFTD
-68 FSGYSA
+68 FSSYSF
-74 KITLIV
+74 KITLMV
-80 SFAIGIYALLK
+80 AFALGIYALMK

-121 KPEKIIPTETF
+121 RMSAGSKPKRGKDAAQQSLRTATKPEKKK
-132 TDESGKKHTAKF
+132 GKKPPK
-144 STKRENT
+144 S
-151 FIVTL
+151 
-156 GKQSQTYRIGA
+156 
-167 ADNADK
+167 
-173 IAADFGIP
+173 P
-181 HKTARKICD
+181 
-190 KVKKCIRKQFETD
+190 FETD

-231 GSGSGKSRFF
+231 GSGSGKSRFY
-241 VKPNL
+241 VKPNI

-266 GKLLSKAG
+266 GRLLKKAG

-279 FNLIDMAHSNNYNP
+279 FNLIDMSHSNNYNP
-293 FQYVYDRDGN
+293 FNYIYDKDGN
-303 VNKSYVLK
+303 INKTYVMK
-311 MVNCLMKNTKQEGS
+311 MVNCLMKNTKQEGA

-350 AEQETKTIKGDFE
+350 KTDE
-363 RQKAVYNDML
+363 N
-373 KGNYAPED
+373 GNSLD
-381 IKLQK
+381 R
-386 EIMEDAKKAYEEAD
+386 
-400 KHAKIDC
+400 
-407 NFRRVMEVMKMAE
+407 NFSTVMKMMRLAE
-420 ISEQDDT
+420 ISEQDEN
-427 LHSPLDDLMEEHR
+427 HRSPLDDMMDELRTENPH
-440 SNFPNSMAWIYYAD
+440 SMAVSFYAD

-466 LISAAVRFAAFE
+466 LISAAVRFAAFN
-478 LPEVADLTHID
+478 LPEVADLTHTD
-489 NIHLDTLGDKKTAL
+489 NIHLDTLGDRKTAL
-503 FVIIPSSDATFN
+503 FIIIPSSDATFN

-550 EFANI
+550 EFANV

-582 AQLKKMYDKSWEIV
+582 AQLKKMYDKSWEIL

-648 MGRELMTPDELKVM
+648 LGRELMTTDELKVM

-681 FDIEKHPNYAYL
+681 FDIEKHQNYKYL
-693 EDSNKKYAYLIDDL
+693 EDSNKNYAYLIDDL
-707 HTEKAPDMTENY
+707 HTEKAPDMTEIY
-719 SEMVTSEDDM
+719 SETVEPKLVAQ
-729 HPADKEK
+729 PADDEKDISDIDVPDEEDNMTNLDEEFDTKEIAAALK
-736 PFIDMD
+736 QHEEQTAGEEMFN
-742 FPEDFSDN
+742 ENEELDFSDEPVPEN
-750 PDDAD
+750 LMPMDLSTPKVIGEAD
-755 DGMEVYEMLNYN
+755 FREIV
-767 IDNEFVSAS
+767 
-776 EKIYGSSEQ
+776 
-785 MDFTDEELP
+785 
-794 DANDIISIDMSEH
+794 
-807 KVFGENDYN
+807 
-816 AMFDSAD
+816 DSP
-823 IF
+823 F

>member
-1 MKKKKPDL
+1 MNKKKKPDA
-9 LTIML
+9 LTIGI
-14 YVIIV
+14 YAIIV
-19 VAVLYV
+19 IAVLYV
-25 SAALGAAMDLSADDE
+25 AAGLGATLDVSKDDN
-40 GVIDFTLLMSQFETV
+40 GKV
-55 LTTPDTV
+55 
-62 WAHFTD
+62 D
-68 FSGYSA
+68 FSSFGDTFE
-74 KITLIV
+74 KTLTNTGV
-80 SFAIGIYALLK
+80 VFGQLANTNSTAFQLAFFAVGAIGIYALMK

-101 GVEHGSARWANEKEE
+101 GVEHGSARWATEKEE
-116 KFLAD
+116 KKLAD
-121 KPEKIIPTETF
+121 
-132 TDESGKKHTAKF
+132 
-144 STKRENT
+144 
-151 FIVTL
+151 
-156 GKQSQTYRIGA
+156 
-167 ADNADK
+167 ADK
-173 IAADFGIP
+173 KGKLNPPTVIKSSDGL
-181 HKTARKICD
+181 
-190 KVKKCIRKQFETD
+190 FEFKTD

-212 RMSLNTRQ
+212 HMSLNTRQ

-231 GSGSGKSRFF
+231 GSGSGKSRFY

-266 GKLLSKAG
+266 GWLLENAG

-279 FNLIDMAHSNNYNP
+279 FNLIDMSHSNNYNP
-293 FQYVYDRDGN
+293 FQYVYDKDGN

-311 MVNCLMKNTKQEGS
+311 MVNCLMKNTKQEGA

-332 DDSTKALTLAIAF
+332 DDSTKALTLAISF
-345 YLLEK
+345 YLLET
-350 AEQETKTIKGDFE
+350 AESVTEESKKDYLAAKE
-363 RQKAVYNDML
+363 SYDKAVAD
-373 KGNYAPED
+373 NYDEET
-381 IKLQK
+381 LETFK
-386 EIMEDAKKAYEEAD
+386 EVVDEKYREYLETDKRAKSE
-400 KHAKIDC
+400 C
-407 NFRRVMEVMKMAE
+407 NFCRVMEVMKMAE

-427 LHSPLDDLMEEHR
+427 LESPLDKVMNEHR
-440 SNFPNSMAWIYYAD
+440 QLVPHSMAWVYYAD

-466 LISAAVRFAAFE
+466 LISAAVRFAPFE
-478 LPEVADLTHID
+478 LPEVADLTHTD
-489 NIHLDTLGDKKTAL
+489 NIHLDTMGDKKTAL

-528 LYDTANFKYGG
+528 LYDAANFKYGG

-627 VVSQNRTRSHKSPST
+627 VVSQNRTRGHRNNSS

-648 MGRELMTPDELKVM
+648 LGRELMTPDELKVM

-681 FDIEKHPNYAYL
+681 FDIEKHDNYKYL
-693 EDSNKKYAYLIDDL
+693 EDSDKEKAYLIDDL
-707 HTEKAPDMTENY
+707 KTEKAPPRPDNDD
-719 SEMVTSEDDM
+719 EMYNETVVGAADD
-729 HPADKEK
+729 EK
-736 PFIDMD
+736 PLTDMD
-742 FPEDFSDN
+742 IPPDEEDIVNNTPTSNDNKEGITVESEFKTSKTTAAAEKTRIDTSSKSFEEHFGTGSAAYEFEDMGSDETLYSGAMN
-750 PDDAD
+750 DYPTAD
-755 DGMEVYEMLNYN
+755 DFF
-767 IDNEFVSAS
+767 DDDFDEFTRG
-776 EKIYGSSEQ
+776 I
-785 MDFTDEELP
+785 
-794 DANDIISIDMSEH
+794 
-807 KVFGENDYN
+807 
-816 AMFDSAD
+816 
-823 IF
+823 

>member
-1 MKKKKPDL
+1 MKKKKPDM
-9 LTIML
+9 LTILL

-19 VAVLYV
+19 FAVLYV
-25 SAALGAAMDLSADDE
+25 SAGLGAAMDLSVDDE
-40 GVIDFTLLMSQFETV
+40 GVLDFNVLMTQFETV
-55 LTTPDTV
+55 LTSTDTV
-62 WAHFTD
+62 GAHFTD
-68 FSGYSA
+68 FSSYSF
-74 KITLIV
+74 KITLMV
-80 SFAIGIYALLK
+80 GFALGIYALMK

-121 KPEKIIPTETF
+121 RMSAGSKPKRGKDAAQQSLRTATKPEK
-132 TDESGKKHTAKF
+132 K
-144 STKRENT
+144 
-151 FIVTL
+151 
-156 GKQSQTYRIGA
+156 
-167 ADNADK
+167 
-173 IAADFGIP
+173 
-181 HKTARKICD
+181 
-190 KVKKCIRKQFETD
+190 KVKKSPKSPFETD

-231 GSGSGKSRFF
+231 GSGSGKSRFY
-241 VKPNL
+241 VKPNI

-266 GKLLSKAG
+266 GRLLKKAG

-279 FNLIDMAHSNNYNP
+279 FNLIDMSHSNNYNP
-293 FQYVYDRDGN
+293 FNYIYDKDGN
-303 VNKSYVLK
+303 ISKTYVMK
-311 MVNCLMKNTKQEGS
+311 MVNCLMKNTKQEGA

-350 AEQETKTIKGDFE
+350 KTDE
-363 RQKAVYNDML
+363 N
-373 KGNYAPED
+373 GNSLD
-381 IKLQK
+381 R
-386 EIMEDAKKAYEEAD
+386 
-400 KHAKIDC
+400 
-407 NFRRVMEVMKMAE
+407 NFSTVMKMMRLAE
-420 ISEQDDT
+420 ISEQDEN
-427 LHSPLDDLMEEHR
+427 HRSPLDEMMDELRTENPH
-440 SNFPNSMAWIYYAD
+440 SMAVSFYAD

-466 LISAAVRFAAFE
+466 LISAAVRFAAFN
-478 LPEVADLTHID
+478 LPEVAALTHTD
-489 NIHLDTLGDKKTAL
+489 NIHLDTLGDRKTAL
-503 FVIIPSSDATFN
+503 FIIIPSSDATFN

-550 EFANI
+550 EFANV

-582 AQLKKMYDKSWEIV
+582 AQLKKMYDKSWEIL

-648 MGRELMTPDELKVM
+648 LGRELMTTDELKVM

-681 FDIEKHPNYAYL
+681 FDIEKHQNYKYL
-693 EDSNKKYAYLIDDL
+693 EDSNKNYAYLIDDL
-707 HTEKAPDMTENY
+707 HTEKAPDMTEIY
-719 SEMVTSEDDM
+719 SETVEPKLVAQ
-729 HPADKEK
+729 PADDEKDISDIDVPDEEDNMTNLDEEFDTKEIAAALK
-736 PFIDMD
+736 QH
-742 FPEDFSDN
+742 EEQT
-750 PDDAD
+750 A
-755 DGMEVYEMLNYN
+755 GEEMF
-767 IDNEFVSAS
+767 NEN
-776 EKIYGSSEQ
+776 EEL
-785 MDFTDEELP
+785 DFTDDEAVPENLMP
-794 DANDIISIDMSEH
+794 MDLSTP
-807 KVFGENDYN
+807 KVIGEADFNEIV
-816 AMFDSAD
+816 DST
-823 IF
+823 F

>member
-1 MKKKKPDL
+1 MKKKKPDM
-9 LTIML
+9 LTILL
-14 YVIIV
+14 YAIIV
-19 VAVLYV
+19 FAVLYV
-25 SAALGAAMDLSADDE
+25 SAGLGAAMDLSVDDD
-40 GVIDFTLLMSQFETV
+40 GVLDFNVLMTQFETV
-55 LTTPDTV
+55 LTSTDTAG
-62 WAHFTD
+62 AHFTD
-68 FSGYSA
+68 FSSYSF
-74 KITLIV
+74 KITLMV
-80 SFAIGIYALLK
+80 AFALGIYALMK

-121 KPEKIIPTETF
+121 RMSAGSKPKRGKDAAQQSLRTATKPEKKK
-132 TDESGKKHTAKF
+132 GKKSPK
-144 STKRENT
+144 S
-151 FIVTL
+151 
-156 GKQSQTYRIGA
+156 
-167 ADNADK
+167 
-173 IAADFGIP
+173 P
-181 HKTARKICD
+181 
-190 KVKKCIRKQFETD
+190 FETD

-231 GSGSGKSRFF
+231 GSGSGKSRFY
-241 VKPNL
+241 VKPNI

-266 GKLLSKAG
+266 GRLLKKAG

-279 FNLIDMAHSNNYNP
+279 FNLIDLSHSNNYNP
-293 FQYVYDRDGN
+293 FNYIYDKDGN
-303 VNKSYVLK
+303 INKTYVMK
-311 MVNCLMKNTKQEGS
+311 MVNCLMKNTKQEGA

-350 AEQETKTIKGDFE
+350 KTDE
-363 RQKAVYNDML
+363 N
-373 KGNYAPED
+373 GNSLD
-381 IKLQK
+381 R
-386 EIMEDAKKAYEEAD
+386 
-400 KHAKIDC
+400 
-407 NFRRVMEVMKMAE
+407 NFSTVMKMMRLAE
-420 ISEQDDT
+420 ISEQDEN
-427 LHSPLDDLMEEHR
+427 HRSPLDEMMDELRNENPH
-440 SNFPNSMAWIYYAD
+440 SMAVSFYAD

-466 LISAAVRFAAFE
+466 LISAAVRFAAFN
-478 LPEVADLTHID
+478 LPEVADLTHTD
-489 NIHLDTLGDKKTAL
+489 NIHLDTLGDRKTAL
-503 FVIIPSSDATFN
+503 FIIIPSSDATFN

-550 EFANI
+550 EFANV

-582 AQLKKMYDKSWEIV
+582 AQLKKMYDKSWEIL

-648 MGRELMTPDELKVM
+648 LGRELMTTDELKVM

-681 FDIEKHPNYAYL
+681 FDIEKHQNYKYL
-693 EDSNKKYAYLIDDL
+693 EDSNKNYAYLIDDL
-707 HTEKAPDMTENY
+707 HTEKAPDMTEIY
-719 SEMVTSEDDM
+719 SETVEPKLVAQ
-729 HPADKEK
+729 PADDEKDISDIDVPDEEDNMTNLDEEFDTKEIAAALK
-736 PFIDMD
+736 QH
-742 FPEDFSDN
+742 EEQT
-750 PDDAD
+750 A
-755 DGMEVYEMLNYN
+755 GEEMF
-767 IDNEFVSAS
+767 NEN
-776 EKIYGSSEQ
+776 EEL
-785 MDFTDEELP
+785 DFTDDEAVPENLMP
-794 DANDIISIDMSEH
+794 MDLSTP
-807 KVFGENDYN
+807 KVIGEADFNEIV
-816 AMFDSAD
+816 DST
-823 IF
+823 F

>member
-1 MKKKKPDL
+1 MKKKKPDM
-9 LTIML
+9 LTILL
-14 YVIIV
+14 YAIIIF
-19 VAVLYV
+19 AVLYV
-25 SAALGAAMDLSADDE
+25 SAGLGAAMDLSVDDD
-40 GVIDFTLLMSQFETV
+40 GVLDFNVLMTQFETV
-55 LTTPDTV
+55 LTSTDTV
-62 WAHFTD
+62 GAHFTD
-68 FSGYSA
+68 FSSYSF
-74 KITLIV
+74 KITLMV
-80 SFAIGIYALLK
+80 GFALGIYALMK

-121 KPEKIIPTETF
+121 RMSARSKPKRGKDAAQQSLRTATKPEK
-132 TDESGKKHTAKF
+132 K
-144 STKRENT
+144 
-151 FIVTL
+151 
-156 GKQSQTYRIGA
+156 
-167 ADNADK
+167 
-173 IAADFGIP
+173 
-181 HKTARKICD
+181 
-190 KVKKCIRKQFETD
+190 KVKKSPKSPFETD

-231 GSGSGKSRFF
+231 GSGSGKSRFY
-241 VKPNL
+241 VKPNI

-266 GKLLSKAG
+266 GRLLKKAG

-279 FNLIDMAHSNNYNP
+279 FNLIDMSHSNNYNP
-293 FQYVYDRDGN
+293 FNYIYDKDGN
-303 VNKSYVLK
+303 INKTYVMK
-311 MVNCLMKNTKQEGS
+311 MVNCLMKNTKQEGA

-350 AEQETKTIKGDFE
+350 KTDE
-363 RQKAVYNDML
+363 N
-373 KGNYAPED
+373 GNSLD
-381 IKLQK
+381 R
-386 EIMEDAKKAYEEAD
+386 
-400 KHAKIDC
+400 
-407 NFRRVMEVMKMAE
+407 NFSTVMKMMRLAE
-420 ISEQDDT
+420 ISEQDEN
-427 LHSPLDDLMEEHR
+427 HRSPLDDMMDELRTENPH
-440 SNFPNSMAWIYYAD
+440 SMAVSFYAD

-466 LISAAVRFAAFE
+466 LISAAVRFAAFN
-478 LPEVADLTHID
+478 LPEVADLTHTD
-489 NIHLDTLGDKKTAL
+489 NIHLDTLGDRKTAL
-503 FVIIPSSDATFN
+503 FIIIPSSDATFN

-539 RLPVHVRCLLD
+539 KLPVHVRCLLD
-550 EFANI
+550 EFANV

-582 AQLKKMYDKSWEIV
+582 AQLKKMYDKSWEIL

-611 STLEA
+611 TTLEA

-648 MGRELMTPDELKVM
+648 LGRELMTTDELKVM

-681 FDIEKHPNYAYL
+681 FDIEKHQNYKYL
-693 EDSNKKYAYLIDDL
+693 EDSNKNYAYLIDDL
-707 HTEKAPDMTENY
+707 HTEKAPDITEIY
-719 SEMVTSEDDM
+719 SETVEPKTVAQPVDDEKDISDIDVPDEEDNMTNLDEEF
-729 HPADKEK
+729 DTKEIAAALK
-736 PFIDMD
+736 QHEEQTAGEEMFN
-742 FPEDFSDN
+742 ENEELDFSDEAVPEN
-750 PDDAD
+750 IMPMDLSIPKVIGEAD
-755 DGMEVYEMLNYN
+755 F
-767 IDNEFVSAS
+767 NEIV
-776 EKIYGSSEQ
+776 
-785 MDFTDEELP
+785 
-794 DANDIISIDMSEH
+794 
-807 KVFGENDYN
+807 
-816 AMFDSAD
+816 DST
-823 IF
+823 F

>member
-1 MKKKKPDL
+1 M
-9 LTIML
+9 LTILL
-14 YVIIV
+14 YAIIIF
-19 VAVLYV
+19 AVLYV
-25 SAALGAAMDLSADDE
+25 SAGLGAAMDLSVDDD
-40 GVIDFTLLMSQFETV
+40 GVLDFNVLMTQFETV
-55 LTTPDTV
+55 LTSTDTV
-62 WAHFTD
+62 GAHFTD
-68 FSGYSA
+68 FSSYSF
-74 KITLIV
+74 KITLMV
-80 SFAIGIYALLK
+80 GFALGIYALMK

-121 KPEKIIPTETF
+121 RMSAGSKPKRGKDAAQQSLRTATKPEK
-132 TDESGKKHTAKF
+132 K
-144 STKRENT
+144 
-151 FIVTL
+151 
-156 GKQSQTYRIGA
+156 
-167 ADNADK
+167 
-173 IAADFGIP
+173 
-181 HKTARKICD
+181 
-190 KVKKCIRKQFETD
+190 KVKKSPKSPFETD

-231 GSGSGKSRFF
+231 GSGSGKSRFY
-241 VKPNL
+241 VKPNI

-266 GKLLSKAG
+266 GRLLKKAG

-279 FNLIDMAHSNNYNP
+279 FNLIDMSHSNNYNP
-293 FQYVYDRDGN
+293 FNYIYDKDGN
-303 VNKSYVLK
+303 INKTYVMK
-311 MVNCLMKNTKQEGS
+311 MVNCLMKNTKQEGA

-350 AEQETKTIKGDFE
+350 KTDE
-363 RQKAVYNDML
+363 N
-373 KGNYAPED
+373 GNSLD
-381 IKLQK
+381 R
-386 EIMEDAKKAYEEAD
+386 
-400 KHAKIDC
+400 
-407 NFRRVMEVMKMAE
+407 NFSTVMKMMRLAE
-420 ISEQDDT
+420 ISEQDEN
-427 LHSPLDDLMEEHR
+427 HRSPLDDMMDELRTENPH
-440 SNFPNSMAWIYYAD
+440 SMAVSFYAD

-466 LISAAVRFAAFE
+466 LISAAVRFAAFN
-478 LPEVADLTHID
+478 LPEVADLTHTD
-489 NIHLDTLGDKKTAL
+489 NIHLDTLGDRKTAL
-503 FVIIPSSDATFN
+503 FIIIPSSDATFN

-539 RLPVHVRCLLD
+539 KLPVHVRCLLD
-550 EFANI
+550 EFANV

-582 AQLKKMYDKSWEIV
+582 AQLKKMYDKSWEIL

-611 STLEA
+611 TTLEA

-648 MGRELMTPDELKVM
+648 LGRELMTTDELKVM

-681 FDIEKHPNYAYL
+681 FDIEKHQNYKYL
-693 EDSNKKYAYLIDDL
+693 EDSNKNYAYLIDDL
-707 HTEKAPDMTENY
+707 HTEKAPDITEIY
-719 SEMVTSEDDM
+719 SETVEPKLVAQ
-729 HPADKEK
+729 PADDEKDISDIDVPDEEDNMTNLDEEFDTKEIAAALK
-736 PFIDMD
+736 QHEEQTAGEEMFN
-742 FPEDFSDN
+742 ENEELDFSDEAVPEN
-750 PDDAD
+750 IMPMDLSIPKVIGEAD
-755 DGMEVYEMLNYN
+755 F
-767 IDNEFVSAS
+767 NEIV
-776 EKIYGSSEQ
+776 
-785 MDFTDEELP
+785 
-794 DANDIISIDMSEH
+794 
-807 KVFGENDYN
+807 
-816 AMFDSAD
+816 DST
-823 IF
+823 F

>member
-1 MKKKKPDL
+1 M
-9 LTIML
+9 LTILL
-14 YVIIV
+14 YAIIV
-19 VAVLYV
+19 FAVLYV
-25 SAALGAAMDLSADDE
+25 SAGLGAAMDLSVDDE
-40 GVIDFTLLMSQFETV
+40 GVLDFNVLMTQFETV
-55 LTTPDTV
+55 LTSTDTV
-62 WAHFTD
+62 GAHFTD
-68 FSGYSA
+68 FSSYSF
-74 KITLIV
+74 KITLMV
-80 SFAIGIYALLK
+80 AFALGIYALMK

-121 KPEKIIPTETF
+121 KIEKKKGGKSAKTEKPK
-132 TDESGKKHTAKF
+132 S
-144 STKRENT
+144 
-151 FIVTL
+151 
-156 GKQSQTYRIGA
+156 
-167 ADNADK
+167 
-173 IAADFGIP
+173 P
-181 HKTARKICD
+181 
-190 KVKKCIRKQFETD
+190 FETD

-220 HRENLNVLVIG
+220 HRENLNVLIIG
-231 GSGSGKSRFF
+231 GSGSGKSRFY
-241 VKPNL
+241 VKPNI

-266 GKLLSKAG
+266 GRLLKKAG

-279 FNLIDMAHSNNYNP
+279 FNLIDMSHSNNYNP
-293 FQYVYDRDGN
+293 FNYIYDKDGN
-303 VNKSYVLK
+303 INKTYVMK
-311 MVNCLMKNTKQEGS
+311 MVNCLMKNTKQEGT

-350 AEQETKTIKGDFE
+350 KTDE
-363 RQKAVYNDML
+363 N
-373 KGNYAPED
+373 GNSLD
-381 IKLQK
+381 R
-386 EIMEDAKKAYEEAD
+386 
-400 KHAKIDC
+400 
-407 NFRRVMEVMKMAE
+407 NFSTVMKMMRLAE
-420 ISEQDDT
+420 ISEQDEN
-427 LHSPLDDLMEEHR
+427 HRSPLDEMMDELRAENPH
-440 SNFPNSMAWIYYAD
+440 SMAVSFYAD

-466 LISAAVRFAAFE
+466 LISAAVRFAAFN
-478 LPEVADLTHID
+478 LPEVADLTHTD
-489 NIHLDTLGDKKTAL
+489 NIHLDTLGDRKTAL
-503 FVIIPSSDATFN
+503 FIIIPSSDATFN

-550 EFANI
+550 EFANV

-582 AQLKKMYDKSWEIV
+582 AQLKKMYDKSWEIL

-648 MGRELMTPDELKVM
+648 LGRELMTTDELKVM

-681 FDIEKHPNYAYL
+681 FDIEKHQNYKYL
-693 EDSNKKYAYLIDDL
+693 EDSNKNYAYLIDDL
-707 HTEKAPDMTENY
+707 HTEKAPDMTEIY
-719 SEMVTSEDDM
+719 SETVETKPVVQPVDDEKDISDIDVPDDEDNMTNLDEEF
-729 HPADKEK
+729 DTKEIAAALK
-736 PFIDMD
+736 QHEEQTAGEEMFN
-742 FPEDFSDN
+742 ENEELDFSDEPVPEN
-750 PDDAD
+750 LMPMDLSTPKVIGEAD
-755 DGMEVYEMLNYN
+755 FREIV
-767 IDNEFVSAS
+767 
-776 EKIYGSSEQ
+776 
-785 MDFTDEELP
+785 
-794 DANDIISIDMSEH
+794 
-807 KVFGENDYN
+807 
-816 AMFDSAD
+816 DSP
-823 IF
+823 F

>member
-1 MKKKKPDL
+1 MKKKKPDM
-9 LTIML
+9 LTILL

-19 VAVLYV
+19 FAVLYV
-25 SAALGAAMDLSADDE
+25 SAGLGAAMDLSVDDE
-40 GVIDFTLLMSQFETV
+40 GVLDFNVLMTQFETV
-55 LTTPDTV
+55 LTSTDTV
-62 WAHFTD
+62 GAHFTD
-68 FSGYSA
+68 FSSYSF
-74 KITLIV
+74 KITLMV
-80 SFAIGIYALLK
+80 GFALGIYALMK

-101 GVEHGSARWANEKEE
+101 VVEHGSARWANEKEE

-121 KPEKIIPTETF
+121 RMSAGSKPKRGKDAAQQSLRTATKPEK
-132 TDESGKKHTAKF
+132 K
-144 STKRENT
+144 
-151 FIVTL
+151 
-156 GKQSQTYRIGA
+156 
-167 ADNADK
+167 
-173 IAADFGIP
+173 
-181 HKTARKICD
+181 
-190 KVKKCIRKQFETD
+190 KVKKSPKSPFETD

-231 GSGSGKSRFF
+231 GSGSGKSRFY
-241 VKPNL
+241 VKPNI

-266 GKLLSKAG
+266 GRLLKKAG

-279 FNLIDMAHSNNYNP
+279 FNLIDMSHSNNYNP
-293 FQYVYDRDGN
+293 FNYIYDKDGN
-303 VNKSYVLK
+303 ISKTYVMK
-311 MVNCLMKNTKQEGS
+311 MVNCLMKNTKQEGA

-350 AEQETKTIKGDFE
+350 KTDE
-363 RQKAVYNDML
+363 N
-373 KGNYAPED
+373 GNSLD
-381 IKLQK
+381 R
-386 EIMEDAKKAYEEAD
+386 
-400 KHAKIDC
+400 
-407 NFRRVMEVMKMAE
+407 NFSTVMKMMRLAE
-420 ISEQDDT
+420 ISEQDEN
-427 LHSPLDDLMEEHR
+427 HRSPLDEMMDELRTENPH
-440 SNFPNSMAWIYYAD
+440 SMAVSFYAD

-466 LISAAVRFAAFE
+466 LISAAVRFAAFN
-478 LPEVADLTHID
+478 LPEVADLTHTD
-489 NIHLDTLGDKKTAL
+489 NIHLDTLGDRKTAL
-503 FVIIPSSDATFN
+503 FIIIPSSDATFN

-550 EFANI
+550 EFANV

-582 AQLKKMYDKSWEIV
+582 AQLKKMYDKSWEIL

-648 MGRELMTPDELKVM
+648 LGRELMTTDELKVM

-681 FDIEKHPNYAYL
+681 FDIEKHQNYKYL
-693 EDSNKKYAYLIDDL
+693 EDSNKNYAYLIDDL
-707 HTEKAPDMTENY
+707 HTEKAPDMTEIY
-719 SEMVTSEDDM
+719 SETVEPKPAAQPVDDEKDISDIDVPDEEDNMTNLDEEF
-729 HPADKEK
+729 DTKEIAAALK
-736 PFIDMD
+736 QHEEQTAGEEMFN
-742 FPEDFSDN
+742 ENEELDFSDEAVPEN
-750 PDDAD
+750 LMPMDLSTPKVIGEAD
-755 DGMEVYEMLNYN
+755 FREIV
-767 IDNEFVSAS
+767 
-776 EKIYGSSEQ
+776 
-785 MDFTDEELP
+785 
-794 DANDIISIDMSEH
+794 
-807 KVFGENDYN
+807 
-816 AMFDSAD
+816 DSP
-823 IF
+823 F

>member
-1 MKKKKPDL
+1 MKKKKPDM
-9 LTIML
+9 LTILL
-14 YVIIV
+14 YAIIV
-19 VAVLYV
+19 FAVLYV
-25 SAALGAAMDLSADDE
+25 SAGLGAAMDLSVDDE
-40 GVIDFTLLMSQFETV
+40 GVLDFNVLMTQFETV
-55 LTTPDTV
+55 LTSTDTV
-62 WAHFTD
+62 GAHFTD
-68 FSGYSA
+68 FSSYSF
-74 KITLIV
+74 KITLMV
-80 SFAIGIYALLK
+80 AFALGIYALMK

-101 GVEHGSARWANEKEE
+101 GVEHGSARCANEKEE

-121 KPEKIIPTETF
+121 RMSAGSKPKRGKDAAQQSLRTATKPEKKK
-132 TDESGKKHTAKF
+132 GKKSPK
-144 STKRENT
+144 S
-151 FIVTL
+151 
-156 GKQSQTYRIGA
+156 
-167 ADNADK
+167 
-173 IAADFGIP
+173 P
-181 HKTARKICD
+181 
-190 KVKKCIRKQFETD
+190 FETD

-231 GSGSGKSRFF
+231 GSGSGKSRFY
-241 VKPNL
+241 VKPNI

-266 GKLLSKAG
+266 GRLLKKAG

-279 FNLIDMAHSNNYNP
+279 FNLIDMSHSNNYNP
-293 FQYVYDRDGN
+293 FNYIYDKDGN
-303 VNKSYVLK
+303 INKTYVMK
-311 MVNCLMKNTKQEGS
+311 MVNCLMKNTKQEGA

-350 AEQETKTIKGDFE
+350 KTDE
-363 RQKAVYNDML
+363 N
-373 KGNYAPED
+373 GNSLD
-381 IKLQK
+381 R
-386 EIMEDAKKAYEEAD
+386 
-400 KHAKIDC
+400 
-407 NFRRVMEVMKMAE
+407 NFSTVMKMMRLAE
-420 ISEQDDT
+420 ISEQDEN
-427 LHSPLDDLMEEHR
+427 HRSPLDDMMDELRAENPH
-440 SNFPNSMAWIYYAD
+440 SMAVSFYAD

-466 LISAAVRFAAFE
+466 LISAAVRFAAFN
-478 LPEVADLTHID
+478 LPEVADLTHTD
-489 NIHLDTLGDKKTAL
+489 NIHLDTLGDRKTAL
-503 FVIIPSSDATFN
+503 FIIIPSSDATFN

-550 EFANI
+550 EFANV

-582 AQLKKMYDKSWEIV
+582 AQLKKMYDKSWEIL

-648 MGRELMTPDELKVM
+648 LGRELMTTDELKVM

-681 FDIEKHPNYAYL
+681 FNIEKHQNYKYL
-693 EDSNKKYAYLIDDL
+693 EDSNKNYAYLIDDL
-707 HTEKAPDMTENY
+707 HTEKAPDMTEIY
-719 SEMVTSEDDM
+719 SETVEPKPVAQPVDDEKDISDIDVPDEEDNMTNLDEEF
-729 HPADKEK
+729 DTKEIAAALK
-736 PFIDMD
+736 QHEEQTAGEEMFN
-742 FPEDFSDN
+742 ENEELDFSDEAVPEN
-750 PDDAD
+750 LMPMDLSTPKVIGEAD
-755 DGMEVYEMLNYN
+755 FREIV
-767 IDNEFVSAS
+767 
-776 EKIYGSSEQ
+776 
-785 MDFTDEELP
+785 
-794 DANDIISIDMSEH
+794 
-807 KVFGENDYN
+807 
-816 AMFDSAD
+816 DSP
-823 IF
+823 F

>member
-1 MKKKKPDL
+1 MKKKKPDM
-9 LTIML
+9 LTILL
-14 YVIIV
+14 YAIIIF
-19 VAVLYV
+19 AVLYV
-25 SAALGAAMDLSADDE
+25 SAGLGAAMDLSVDDE
-40 GVIDFTLLMSQFETV
+40 GVLDFNVLMTQFETV
-55 LTTPDTV
+55 LTSTDTV
-62 WAHFTD
+62 GAHFTD
-68 FSGYSA
+68 FSSYSF
-74 KITLIV
+74 KITLMV
-80 SFAIGIYALLK
+80 AFALGIYALMK

-121 KPEKIIPTETF
+121 RMSAGSKPKRGKDAAQQSLRTATKPEKKK
-132 TDESGKKHTAKF
+132 GKKPPK
-144 STKRENT
+144 S
-151 FIVTL
+151 
-156 GKQSQTYRIGA
+156 
-167 ADNADK
+167 
-173 IAADFGIP
+173 P
-181 HKTARKICD
+181 
-190 KVKKCIRKQFETD
+190 FETD

-231 GSGSGKSRFF
+231 GSGSGKSRFY
-241 VKPNL
+241 VKPNI

-266 GKLLSKAG
+266 GRLLKKAG

-279 FNLIDMAHSNNYNP
+279 FNLIDMSHSNNYNP
-293 FQYVYDRDGN
+293 FNYIYDKDGN
-303 VNKSYVLK
+303 INKTYVMK
-311 MVNCLMKNTKQEGS
+311 MVNCLMKNTKQEGA

-350 AEQETKTIKGDFE
+350 KTDE
-363 RQKAVYNDML
+363 N
-373 KGNYAPED
+373 GNSLD
-381 IKLQK
+381 R
-386 EIMEDAKKAYEEAD
+386 
-400 KHAKIDC
+400 
-407 NFRRVMEVMKMAE
+407 NFSTVMKMMRLAE
-420 ISEQDDT
+420 ISEQDEN
-427 LHSPLDDLMEEHR
+427 HRSPLDEMMDELRGENPH
-440 SNFPNSMAWIYYAD
+440 SMAVSFYAD

-466 LISAAVRFAAFE
+466 LISAAVRFAAFN
-478 LPEVADLTHID
+478 LPEVADLTHTD
-489 NIHLDTLGDKKTAL
+489 NIHLDTLGDRKTAL
-503 FVIIPSSDATFN
+503 FIIIPSSDATFN

-539 RLPVHVRCLLD
+539 KLPVHVRCLLD
-550 EFANI
+550 EFANV

-582 AQLKKMYDKSWEIV
+582 AQLKKMYDKSWEIL

-611 STLEA
+611 TTLEA

-648 MGRELMTPDELKVM
+648 LGRELMTTDELKVM

-681 FDIEKHPNYAYL
+681 FDIEKHQNYKYL
-693 EDSNKKYAYLIDDL
+693 EDSNKNYAYLIDDL
-707 HTEKAPDMTENY
+707 HTEKAPDITEIY
-719 SEMVTSEDDM
+719 SETVEPKTVAQPVDDEKDISDIDVPDEEDNMTNLDEEF
-729 HPADKEK
+729 DTKEIAAALK
-736 PFIDMD
+736 QHEEQTAGEEMFN
-742 FPEDFSDN
+742 ENEELDFSDEAVPEN
-750 PDDAD
+750 IMPMDLSIPKVIGEAD
-755 DGMEVYEMLNYN
+755 F
-767 IDNEFVSAS
+767 NEIV
-776 EKIYGSSEQ
+776 
-785 MDFTDEELP
+785 
-794 DANDIISIDMSEH
+794 
-807 KVFGENDYN
+807 
-816 AMFDSAD
+816 DST
-823 IF
+823 F

>member
-1 MKKKKPDL
+1 MKKKKPDM
-9 LTIML
+9 LTILL
-14 YVIIV
+14 YAIIIF
-19 VAVLYV
+19 AVLYV
-25 SAALGAAMDLSADDE
+25 SAGLGAAMDLSVDDD
-40 GVIDFTLLMSQFETV
+40 GVLDFNVLMTQFETV
-55 LTTPDTV
+55 LTSTDTV
-62 WAHFTD
+62 GAHFTD
-68 FSGYSA
+68 FSSYSF
-74 KITLIV
+74 KITLMV
-80 SFAIGIYALLK
+80 GFALGIYALMK

-121 KPEKIIPTETF
+121 RMSAGSKPKRGKDAAQQSLRTATKPEKKK
-132 TDESGKKHTAKF
+132 GKKPPK
-144 STKRENT
+144 S
-151 FIVTL
+151 
-156 GKQSQTYRIGA
+156 
-167 ADNADK
+167 
-173 IAADFGIP
+173 P
-181 HKTARKICD
+181 
-190 KVKKCIRKQFETD
+190 FETD

-231 GSGSGKSRFF
+231 GSGSGKSRFY
-241 VKPNL
+241 VKPNI

-266 GKLLSKAG
+266 GRLLKKAG

-279 FNLIDMAHSNNYNP
+279 FNLIDMSHSNNYNP
-293 FQYVYDRDGN
+293 FNYIYDKDGN
-303 VNKSYVLK
+303 INKTYVMK
-311 MVNCLMKNTKQEGS
+311 MVNCLMKNTKQEGA

-350 AEQETKTIKGDFE
+350 KTDE
-363 RQKAVYNDML
+363 N
-373 KGNYAPED
+373 GNSLD
-381 IKLQK
+381 R
-386 EIMEDAKKAYEEAD
+386 
-400 KHAKIDC
+400 
-407 NFRRVMEVMKMAE
+407 NFSTVMKMMRLAE
-420 ISEQDDT
+420 ISEQDEN
-427 LHSPLDDLMEEHR
+427 HRSPLDEMMDELRGENPH
-440 SNFPNSMAWIYYAD
+440 SMAVSFYAD

-466 LISAAVRFAAFE
+466 LISAAVRFAAFN
-478 LPEVADLTHID
+478 LPEVADLTHTD
-489 NIHLDTLGDKKTAL
+489 NIHLDTLGDRKTAL
-503 FVIIPSSDATFN
+503 FIIIPSSDATFN

-550 EFANI
+550 EFANV

-582 AQLKKMYDKSWEIV
+582 AQLKKMYDKSWEIL

-648 MGRELMTPDELKVM
+648 LGRELMTTDELKVM

-681 FDIEKHPNYAYL
+681 FDIEKHQNYKYL
-693 EDSNKKYAYLIDDL
+693 EDSNKNYAYLIDDL
-707 HTEKAPDMTENY
+707 HTEKAPDITEIY
-719 SEMVTSEDDM
+719 SETVEPKLVAQ
-729 HPADKEK
+729 PADDEKDISDIDVPDEEDNMTNLDEEFDTKEIAAALK
-736 PFIDMD
+736 QHEEQTAGEEMFN
-742 FPEDFSDN
+742 ENEELDFSDEPVPEN
-750 PDDAD
+750 LMPMDLSTPKVIGEAD
-755 DGMEVYEMLNYN
+755 FREIV
-767 IDNEFVSAS
+767 
-776 EKIYGSSEQ
+776 
-785 MDFTDEELP
+785 
-794 DANDIISIDMSEH
+794 
-807 KVFGENDYN
+807 
-816 AMFDSAD
+816 DSP
-823 IF
+823 F

>member
-1 MKKKKPDL
+1 MKKKKPDM
-9 LTIML
+9 LTILL
-14 YVIIV
+14 YAIIV
-19 VAVLYV
+19 FAVLYV
-25 SAALGAAMDLSADDE
+25 SAGLGAAMDLSVDDE
-40 GVIDFTLLMSQFETV
+40 GVLDFNVLMTQFETV
-55 LTTPDTV
+55 LTSTDTV
-62 WAHFTD
+62 GAHFTD
-68 FSGYSA
+68 FSSYSF
-74 KITLIV
+74 KITLMV
-80 SFAIGIYALLK
+80 AFALGIYALMK

-121 KPEKIIPTETF
+121 KIEKKKGGKSAKTEKPK
-132 TDESGKKHTAKF
+132 S
-144 STKRENT
+144 
-151 FIVTL
+151 
-156 GKQSQTYRIGA
+156 
-167 ADNADK
+167 
-173 IAADFGIP
+173 P
-181 HKTARKICD
+181 
-190 KVKKCIRKQFETD
+190 FETD

-220 HRENLNVLVIG
+220 HRENLNVLIIG
-231 GSGSGKSRFF
+231 GSGSGKSRFY
-241 VKPNL
+241 VKPNI

-266 GKLLSKAG
+266 GRLLKKAG

-279 FNLIDMAHSNNYNP
+279 FNLIDMSHSNNYNP
-293 FQYVYDRDGN
+293 FNYIYDKDGN
-303 VNKSYVLK
+303 INKTYVMK
-311 MVNCLMKNTKQEGS
+311 MVNCLMKNTKQEGT

-350 AEQETKTIKGDFE
+350 KTDE
-363 RQKAVYNDML
+363 N
-373 KGNYAPED
+373 GNSLD
-381 IKLQK
+381 R
-386 EIMEDAKKAYEEAD
+386 
-400 KHAKIDC
+400 
-407 NFRRVMEVMKMAE
+407 NFSTVMKMMRLAE
-420 ISEQDDT
+420 ISEQDEN
-427 LHSPLDDLMEEHR
+427 HRSPLDEMMDELRAENPH
-440 SNFPNSMAWIYYAD
+440 SMAVSFYAD

-466 LISAAVRFAAFE
+466 LISAAVRFAAFN
-478 LPEVADLTHID
+478 LPEVADLTHTD
-489 NIHLDTLGDKKTAL
+489 NIHLDTLGDRKTAL
-503 FVIIPSSDATFN
+503 FIIIPSSDATFN

-550 EFANI
+550 EFANV

-582 AQLKKMYDKSWEIV
+582 AQLKKMYDKSWEIL

-648 MGRELMTPDELKVM
+648 LGRELMTTDELKVM

-681 FDIEKHPNYAYL
+681 FDIEKHQNYKYL
-693 EDSNKKYAYLIDDL
+693 EDSNKNYAYLIDDL
-707 HTEKAPDMTENY
+707 HTEKAPDMTEIY
-719 SEMVTSEDDM
+719 SETVETKPVVQPVDDEKDISDIDVPDDEDNMTNLDEEF
-729 HPADKEK
+729 DTKEIAAALK
-736 PFIDMD
+736 QHEEQTAGEEMFN
-742 FPEDFSDN
+742 ENEELDFSDEPVPEN
-750 PDDAD
+750 LMPMDLSTPKVIGEAD
-755 DGMEVYEMLNYN
+755 FREIV
-767 IDNEFVSAS
+767 
-776 EKIYGSSEQ
+776 
-785 MDFTDEELP
+785 
-794 DANDIISIDMSEH
+794 
-807 KVFGENDYN
+807 
-816 AMFDSAD
+816 DSP
-823 IF
+823 F